1 MRIHLLTLFPE
12 ALAPF
17 LEHSIPG
24 RARAKGLLEVDLVN
38 PRDFTKDPHRKVDDR
53 PYGGGA
59 GMLMTPEPLFLAME
73 AVRARDPNTHG
84 ILLDPRGERFTQAKA
99 ARLAALPS
107 LTLLC
112 GHYEGVDERVR
123 TGLGLEPLS
132 IGDYV
137 LSGGEAAA
145 LVVVDAVTRL
155 LPGVLGDPTSVE
167 DESFSAGDGL
177 LEYPQF
183 TRPPVFRGMEVP
195 EVLRGGD
202 HGAIAAWRRAQS
214 EKQTRNRG

>member
-195 EVLRGGD
+195 EVLRNGD
-202 HGAIAAWRRAQS
+202 HAAIAAWRREQS
-214 EKQTRNRG
+214 ERATRNRR